1 MDYKKEFQKEFES
14 MCYNKGLNKKEAW
27 GILME
32 MFACTL
38 SNQTEPRYNVRQER
52 EEKYYK
58 CEERLG
64 GKEIPAK
71 LLAYLMMALNED
83 PNQDFL
89 GDMYMKLSMGERA
102 WGQIFTPY
110 HVCEMMAQMTFDS
123 PEKDIKDHGYV
134 TTLDPAVGGGAM
146 LIASAQALRDAGYD
160 PKTQMIAVG
169 QDVDITAVYM
179 AFVQLAIIG
188 CPAVVVHGDS
198 LAEPY
203 TGNPL
208 FVDDNSSYWYTPM
221 LFTKA
226 WFERR
231 KAFIEELRDNN
242 KIA

>member
-1 MDYKKEFQKEFES
+1 MSLEFYS
-14 MCYNKGLNKKEAW
+14 
-27 GILME
+27 
-32 MFACTL
+32 
-38 SNQTEPRYNVRQER
+38 
-52 EEKYYK
+52 K

>member
-1 MDYKKEFQKEFES
+1 
-14 MCYNKGLNKKEAW
+14 
-27 GILME
+27 
-32 MFACTL
+32 
-38 SNQTEPRYNVRQER
+38 
-52 EEKYYK
+52 
-58 CEERLG
+58 
-64 GKEIPAK
+64 
-71 LLAYLMMALNED
+71 MMALNED

-179 AFVQLAIIG
+179 GVEFYSKGRASGGCTFVMSLTLLLI
-188 CPAVVVHGDS
+188 AVRS
-198 LAEPY
+198 
-203 TGNPL
+203 
-208 FVDDNSSYWYTPM
+208 
-221 LFTKA
+221 
-226 WFERR
+226 
-231 KAFIEELRDNN
+231 
-242 KIA
+242 